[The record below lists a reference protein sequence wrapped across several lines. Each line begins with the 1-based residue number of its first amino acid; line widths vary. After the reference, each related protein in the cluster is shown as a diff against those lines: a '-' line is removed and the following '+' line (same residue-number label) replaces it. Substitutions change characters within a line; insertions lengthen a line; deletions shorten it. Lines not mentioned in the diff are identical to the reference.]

1 MRKRWLLLIITAFF
15 GLALLAVD
23 RYTSELTPAGADQ
36 ADNEPDYYG
45 EKLISRQ
52 YSDEGIQSQKFTA
65 DSSSHYPGIGNTYF
79 SQPEFTVLDEEGSQW
94 LISAVEGPMTDAD
107 KTLQLIN
114 DVKIRPLDT
123 AANHNLLIRTERL
136 TYHHSTGIAETDQL
150 VTITSDRAN
159 MTAVGMRMDVPAQ
172 HIRFNAEVNS
182 RYEP

>member
-1 MRKRWLLLIITAFF
+1 
-15 GLALLAVD
+15 
-23 RYTSELTPAGADQ
+23 
-36 ADNEPDYYG
+36 
-45 EKLISRQ
+45 
-52 YSDEGIQSQKFTA
+52 
-65 DSSSHYPGIGNTYF
+65 
-79 SQPEFTVLDEEGSQW
+79 
-94 LISAVEGPMTDAD
+94 MTDAD